1 MNLGRTSKE
10 QTFNESEILLSI
22 TDLDSRIKYANAE
35 FCKIAGYANDELKD
49 QPHNVVRHP
58 DMPKQAFA
66 DLWSVIQRGKSW
78 MGPVKNQCKN
88 GDYYWVNA
96 YVTPIKDDSGNN
108 VEYQSVRTKL
118 DGEVKRRAE
127 GVYSQL
133 NKGVTPLA
141 LKYQIDQ
148 TLWSQMALL
157 LFTLASVI
165 LAATTTLS
173 LMVTLPFVLIGMI
186 SSLMSLVW
194 RKKYKKVLKAADD
207 VFANS
212 LMSYIYSGH
221 NDAIGT
227 VELALAMRKAEINA
241 VVGRVSDVSLHASA
255 SALTAADKS
264 NQVSQRLNEQRN
276 ESEQIATAVNE
287 MTSTVQDLAK
297 TITLTA
303 QSAEHGQVLTQVGQE
318 TIAASVKAIHDL
330 SLQLAEVDNMI
341 TKLSNGSKSI
351 DTVLSEISS
360 IADQTNLLALNAA
373 IEAARAGEQG
383 RGFAVVAEEVRA
395 LALRTQQSTEEI
407 RNLLTQLQIDSD
419 NAVESMH
426 KGNVLSASC
435 VSLSSEAGESLHT
448 IHNEVT
454 SISDATSQIAAA
466 VEQQSVVTEQ
476 VSQNIERINEL
487 TILCDENS
495 QESSTLSSNLLDI
508 ISDQEPL
515 IAQFR
520 R

>member
-1 MNLGRTSKE
+1 MNLDRTSKE

-22 TDLDSRIKYANAE
+22 TDLDSHIKYANAE
-35 FCKIAGYANDELKD
+35 FCKIAGYSKDELKD
-49 QPHNVVRHP
+49 QPHNIVRHP

-66 DLWSVIQRGKSW
+66 DLWSVIQQGKSW
-78 MGPVKNQCKN
+78 MGPVKNKCKN

-96 YVTPIKDDSGNN
+96 YVTPIKDESGNN
-108 VEYQSVRTKL
+108 IEYQSVRTKL
-118 DGEVKRRAE
+118 DNKVKKRAE
-127 GVYSQL
+127 RLYSKL
-133 NKGVTPLA
+133 NKDGMPLE

-148 TLWSQMALL
+148 TFWSQLALFI
-157 LFTLASVI
+157 FTLASLT
-165 LAATTTLS
+165 LAITTELS
-173 LMVTLPFVLIGMI
+173 LVVTLPFVLIGMV
-186 SSLMSLVW
+186 SSLFSLAW
-194 RKKYKKVLKAADD
+194 RRKYKKVLKAADD
-207 VFANS
+207 VFSNS
-212 LMSYIYSGH
+212 FMSYIYSGH

-241 VVGRVSDVSLHASA
+241 VVGRVSDVSLHVSD
-255 SALTAADKS
+255 SALTAAEKS
-264 NQVSQRLNEQRN
+264 NQVSQSLNEQRN
-276 ESEQIATAVNE
+276 ESEQVATAINE
-287 MTSTVQDLAK
+287 MSTTVQDLAR

-303 QSAEHGQVLTQVGQE
+303 QSAEHGQTLTQVGQE
-318 TIAASVKAIHDL
+318 TIVASVKAIHDL

-351 DTVLSEISS
+351 YTVLSEISS

-419 NAVESMH
+419 NAVDSMS
-426 KGNVLSASC
+426 KGNALSASC
-435 VSLSSEAGESLHT
+435 VSLSSEAGEALQN

-454 SISDATSQIAAA
+454 SISDATSQIATAI
-466 VEQQSVVTEQ
+466 EEQSVVTEQ
-476 VSQNIERINEL
+476 VSQNIVRINDL